1 MTRTDQNVAVSDED
15 QTASPSGYRARIGD
29 TEVLFASEAEFRK
42 AERAMQA
49 LRERAARIPKI
60 PSHYTD
66 GKTPEAKALAERL
79 NRKRTVSLVLRRGFY
94 QLEDKLAESETVHL
108 SETGR
113 SFSEARLK
121 LADYEKHS
129 IELLPLILLLSH
141 FGFDIQSSSFS
152 RQEGVIVLSADDPRD
167 QEELTAVFRQV
178 KAGALSFDFQTLR
191 NVHDFTLTVRHA
203 RRIRTSAVMAVVQQL
218 QSVFAASLL
227 DCSIE
232 DDD

>member
-1 MTRTDQNVAVSDED
+1 MTRTEQKVASTNIE
-15 QTASPSGYRARIGD
+15 QAASIGGYLARVGD

-42 AERAMQA
+42 AERALQA
-49 LRERAARIPKI
+49 LRERAARIPKL
-60 PSHYTD
+60 PSHFTD
-66 GKTPEAKALAERL
+66 RKTPEAKALTERL
-79 NRKRTVSLVLRRGFY
+79 RRRRTVSLVLRRGFY

-152 RQEGVIVLSADDPRD
+152 RQEGVIVFSADDPRD
-167 QEELTAVFRQV
+167 QEALKDVLRQV
-178 KAGALSFDFQTLR
+178 KAGALAFDFQTLR

-218 QSVFAASLL
+218 QSVFAASLM
-227 DCSIE
+227 DYSTE